1 MTEANHS
8 ATRRNVTLRL
18 RLALTLSAAAV
29 AILFALLRVPG
40 IDDFDGPELLILLV
54 VGIAYFGGAALRNK
68 DVRVGPTVIYLML
81 VITALDALDKFE
93 GYGNGE
99 YWFPSWL
106 LTVFAL
112 MVVVTWLSVSSR
124 HPAWAISV
132 ALFFLPVSQLPVD
145 LARNLMASRTG
156 APVADLFVTKF
167 SGTEIYGVEVGSNTK
182 VRWIRRQGDR
192 FIVEVNDVT
201 GLGSGTMGPQY
212 VRSPEWYRRLVSNL
226 LGRISLNRSV
236 RPT

>member
-8 ATRRNVTLRL
+8 ATRQNVTLRL

-132 ALFFLPVSQLPVD
+132 ALFFPAGQSV
-145 LARNLMASRTG
+145 AR
-156 APVADLFVTKF
+156 
-167 SGTEIYGVEVGSNTK
+167 
-182 VRWIRRQGDR
+182 
-192 FIVEVNDVT
+192 
-201 GLGSGTMGPQY
+201 
-212 VRSPEWYRRLVSNL
+212 
-226 LGRISLNRSV
+226 
-236 RPT
+236 